1 MTLLG
6 KNNVKIK
13 NNSNKVPFF
22 LPYVDSKDITA
33 INKAASSIFL
43 TNGPKLDAFEQK
55 FKEFTKSKF
64 AIGISNATAAL
75 YLSLKALRIKKN
87 DEVIIPDLTFAATAN
102 SVLQTG
108 AIPVLADINEETLN
122 ISTESI
128 IKNIS
133 RKTKAIIPVHLA
145 GTPCDM
151 QKIMRIARSHSLKVI
166 EDCAHGIGTSYNK
179 KHVGNFGNAGC
190 FSFYPTKNLTTIE
203 GGMVIT
209 NDKKIAD
216 FIQLARNHGMSRS
229 LMSRYSAGKPWEYDI
244 KDIGYNYR
252 LDDIRSA
259 LGISQLQKLT
269 ILNKKRLIAFRY
281 YNKELKNISGL
292 IIPNE
297 KNFKNNS
304 CHLYIVRITSD
315 AKITR
320 DKLFYSLQKKG
331 IGSSVHYKPLH
342 EFTLF
347 RKKGT
352 SRDSLSISKRMYK
365 EILSLPMYPQLTRHS
380 QDYVIKSIKNIFL

>member
-1 MTLLG
+1 M
-6 KNNVKIK
+6 KNNTI
-13 NNSNKVPFF
+13 KVPFF
-22 LPYVDSKDITA
+22 LPYVDSKDITE
-33 INKAASSIFL
+33 IKKAALSSFL
-43 TNGPKLDAFEQK
+43 TNGPKLDSFEQK
-55 FKEFTKSKF
+55 FKKFTKSKY
-64 AIGISNATAAL
+64 AVGVSNATSAL
-75 YLSLKALRIKKN
+75 YLSLKALGIKKN

-108 AIPVLADINEETLN
+108 ATPVLADINEKTLN
-122 ISTESI
+122 ISAESI

-151 QKIMRIARSHSLKVI
+151 QKIMRIARSNSLKVI

-269 ILNKKRLIAFRY
+269 ILNKKRLIAFSY
-281 YNKELKNISGL
+281 YNKGLKNIPGL

-304 CHLYIVRITSD
+304 CHLYIIRITSD
-315 AKITR
+315 AKISR

-347 RKKGT
+347 RKKGV
-352 SRDSLSISKRMYK
+352 SRNSLSISKRIYK
-365 EILSLPMYPQLTRHS
+365 EILSLPMYPQLARSS
-380 QDYVIKSIKNIFL
+380 QDYVIKSIKNIFLL

>member
-6 KNNVKIK
+6 RNNVKIK

-33 INKAASSIFL
+33 IKMAASSIFL

-55 FKEFTKSKF
+55 FKKFTKSKF
-64 AIGISNATAAL
+64 AIGVSNATAAL
-75 YLSLKALRIKKN
+75 YLSLKALGIKKN

-108 AIPVLADINEETLN
+108 ATPVLADINEKTLN
-122 ISTESI
+122 ISAESI

-151 QKIMRIARSHSLKVI
+151 QKIMRIARSNSLKVV

-229 LMSRYSAGKPWEYDI
+229 LMSRYSMGKPWEYDI

-281 YNKELKNISGL
+281 YNKELKNIPGL
-292 IIPNE
+292 IVPNE

-352 SRDSLSISKRMYK
+352 SRDLLSISKRMYK

>member
-1 MTLLG
+1 M
-6 KNNVKIK
+6 KNNTI
-13 NNSNKVPFF
+13 KVPFF
-22 LPYVDSKDITA
+22 LPYVDSKDI
-33 INKAASSIFL
+33 IEIKKAALSSFL
-43 TNGPKLDAFEQK
+43 TNGPKLDLFEQK
-55 FKEFTKSKF
+55 FKKFTKSKY
-64 AIGISNATAAL
+64 AVGVSNATAAL
-75 YLSLKALRIKKN
+75 YLSLKALGIKKN

-108 AIPVLADINEETLN
+108 ATPVLADIDEETLN
-122 ISTESI
+122 ISAESI
-128 IKNIS
+128 IKNINT
-133 RKTKAIIPVHLA
+133 KTRAIIPVHLA

-151 QKIMRIARSHSLKVI
+151 QKIMRIARSNSLKVV

-229 LMSRYSAGKPWEYDI
+229 LMSRYSTGKPWEYDI

-259 LGISQLQKLT
+259 LGISQLQKLR
-269 ILNKKRLIAFRY
+269 ILNKKRLIAFHY
-281 YNKELKNISGL
+281 YNKGLKNIPGL
-292 IIPNE
+292 IVPNE
-297 KNFKNNS
+297 KNFKNGS
-304 CHLYIVRITSD
+304 CHLYIIRVTAD
-315 AKITR
+315 AKISR

-347 RKKGT
+347 RKKGV
-352 SRDSLSISKRMYK
+352 SRNSVSVSKRIYK
-365 EILSLPMYPQLTRHS
+365 EILSLPMYPQLARSS
-380 QDYVIKSIKNIFL
+380 QDYVIKSITNIFL

>member
-1 MTLLG
+1 M
-6 KNNVKIK
+6 KNNAIKI
-13 NNSNKVPFF
+13 PFF
-22 LPYVDSKDITA
+22 LPYVDSKDITE
-33 INKAASSIFL
+33 IKKAALSSFL
-43 TNGPKLDAFEQK
+43 TNGPKLDSFEQK
-55 FKEFTKSKF
+55 FKKFTKSKY
-64 AIGISNATAAL
+64 AVGVSNATSAL
-75 YLSLKALRIKKN
+75 YLSLKALGIKKN

-108 AIPVLADINEETLN
+108 ATPVLADINEKTLN
-122 ISTESI
+122 ISAESI

-151 QKIMRIARSHSLKVI
+151 QKIMRIARSNSLKVI

-229 LMSRYSAGKPWEYDI
+229 LMSRYSTGKPWEYDI

-259 LGISQLQKLT
+259 LGISQLQKLA

-281 YNKELKNISGL
+281 YNKGLKNIPGL
-292 IIPNE
+292 IVPNE
-297 KNFKNNS
+297 KNFKNGS
-304 CHLYIVRITSD
+304 CHLYIIRVAAD
-315 AKITR
+315 AKISR

-347 RKKGT
+347 RKKGV
-352 SRDSLSISKRMYK
+352 SRNSVSVSKRIYK
-365 EILSLPMYPQLTRHS
+365 EILSLPMYPQLARSS
-380 QDYVIKSIKNIFL
+380 QDYVIKSIKNIVL

>member
-1 MTLLG
+1 MR
-6 KNNVKIK
+6 
-13 NNSNKVPFF
+13 NNSIKIPFF
-22 LPYVDSKDITA
+22 LPYVDSKDITE
-33 INKAASSIFL
+33 IKKAASAPFL
-43 TNGPKLDAFEQK
+43 TNGPKLDVFEQK
-55 FKEFTKSKF
+55 FKKFTKSKY
-64 AIGISNATAAL
+64 AIGVSNATAAL
-75 YLSLKALRIKKN
+75 YLSLKALGIKKN
-87 DEVIIPDLTFAATAN
+87 DEVIVPDLTFVATAN
-102 SVLQTG
+102 VVLQVG
-108 AIPVLADINEETLN
+108 ATPVLVDIDDETLN

-151 QKIMRIARSHSLKVI
+151 QKIMKIARSNSLKVI

-209 NDKKIAD
+209 NDEKIAD

-229 LMSRYSAGKPWEYDI
+229 LMSRYSSGKPWEYDI

-252 LDDIRSA
+252 LDEIRST

-269 ILNKKRLIAFRY
+269 ILNKKRLTAFLY
-281 YNKELKNISGL
+281 YNKGLKNIPGL
-292 IIPNE
+292 IVPNE
-297 KNFKNNS
+297 KNFRNNS
-304 CHLYIVRITSD
+304 CHLYIIRITAD
-315 AKITR
+315 AKISR
-320 DKLFYSLQKKG
+320 DELFYNLQKKG

-347 RKKGT
+347 RKKGI
-352 SRDSLSISKRMYK
+352 SRGSLSISKRIYK
-365 EILSLPMYPQLTRHS
+365 EILSLPMYPQLPRSS
-380 QDYVIKSIKNIFL
+380 QDYIIKSIKNIFQ

>member
-1 MTLLG
+1 MR
-6 KNNVKIK
+6 
-13 NNSNKVPFF
+13 NNSIKIPFF
-22 LPYVDSKDITA
+22 LPYVDSKDITE
-33 INKAASSIFL
+33 IKKAASAPFL
-43 TNGPKLDAFEQK
+43 TNGPKLDIFEQK
-55 FKEFTKSKF
+55 FKKFTKSKS
-64 AIGISNATAAL
+64 AIGVSNATAAL
-75 YLSLKALRIKKN
+75 YLSLKALGIKKN
-87 DEVIIPDLTFAATAN
+87 DEVIVPDLTFVATAN
-102 SVLQTG
+102 VVLQVG
-108 AIPVLADINEETLN
+108 ATPVLVDIDDETLN

-151 QKIMRIARSHSLKVI
+151 QKIMKIARSNSLKVI

-209 NDKKIAD
+209 NDEKIAD

-229 LMSRYSAGKPWEYDI
+229 LMSRYSSGKPWEYDI

-252 LDDIRSA
+252 LDEIRST

-269 ILNKKRLIAFRY
+269 ILNKKRLTAFLY
-281 YNKELKNISGL
+281 YNKGLKNIPGL
-292 IIPNE
+292 IVPNE
-297 KNFKNNS
+297 KNFRDNS
-304 CHLYIVRITSD
+304 CHLYIIRITAD
-315 AKITR
+315 AKISR

-331 IGSSVHYKPLH
+331 ICSSVHYKPLH

-347 RKKGT
+347 RKKGI
-352 SRDSLSISKRMYK
+352 SRGSLSISKRIYK
-365 EILSLPMYPQLTRHS
+365 EILSLPMYPQLPRSS
-380 QDYVIKSIKNIFL
+380 QDYIIKSIKNIFQ

>member
-1 MTLLG
+1 M
-6 KNNVKIK
+6 KNNAI
-13 NNSNKVPFF
+13 KVPFF
-22 LPYVDSKDITA
+22 LPYIDSKDITE
-33 INKAASSIFL
+33 IKKAALSSFL
-43 TNGPKLDAFEQK
+43 TNGPKLDSFEQK
-55 FKEFTKSKF
+55 FKKFTKSKY
-64 AIGISNATAAL
+64 AVGVSNATSAL
-75 YLSLKALRIKKN
+75 YLSLKALGIKKN

-122 ISTESI
+122 ISAGSI

-281 YNKELKNISGL
+281 YNKELKNIPGL
-292 IIPNE
+292 IVPNE

>member
-1 MTLLG
+1 MRSNST
-6 KNNVKIK
+6 KI
-13 NNSNKVPFF
+13 PFF
-22 LPYVDSKDITA
+22 LPYVDSKDIA
-33 INKAASSIFL
+33 EIKKSSSSLFL
-43 TNGPKLDAFEQK
+43 TNGPKLDLFEQR
-55 FKEFTKSKF
+55 FKKFTKSKY
-64 AIGISNATAAL
+64 AVGVSNATAAL
-75 YLSLKALRIKKN
+75 YLSLKALGIKEN

-108 AIPVLADINEETLN
+108 AIPVLADIDEETLN
-122 ISTESI
+122 LSAESI

-151 QKIMRIARSHSLKVI
+151 QKIMKIARSNSLKVI

-179 KHVGNFGNAGC
+179 KHVGNFGNVGC

-229 LMSRYSAGKPWEYDI
+229 LMSRYSTGKPWEYDI
-244 KDIGYNYR
+244 KNIGYNYR
-252 LDDIRSA
+252 LDEIRSA

-269 ILNKKRLIAFRY
+269 ILNKKRLSAFHY
-281 YNKELKNISGL
+281 YNKGLKNIPGL
-292 IIPNE
+292 IVPNG
-297 KNFKNNS
+297 KNFENNS
-304 CHLYIVRITSD
+304 CHLYIIRITSD

-320 DKLFYSLQKKG
+320 DGLFYGLQKKG

-342 EFTLF
+342 KFTLF
-347 RKKGT
+347 RKKAI
-352 SRDSLSISKRMYK
+352 SRNSLSVSKRIYK
-365 EILSLPMYPQLTRHS
+365 EILSLPMYPQLTKHS
-380 QDYVIKSIKNIFL
+380 QD

>member
-1 MTLLG
+1 MR
-6 KNNVKIK
+6 
-13 NNSNKVPFF
+13 NNSIKIPFF
-22 LPYVDSKDITA
+22 LPYVDSKDITE
-33 INKAASSIFL
+33 IKKAASAPFL
-43 TNGPKLDAFEQK
+43 TNGPKLDIFEQK
-55 FKEFTKSKF
+55 FKKFTKSKY
-64 AIGISNATAAL
+64 AIGVSNATAAL
-75 YLSLKALRIKKN
+75 YLSLKALGIKKN
-87 DEVIIPDLTFAATAN
+87 DEVIVPDLTFVATAN
-102 SVLQTG
+102 VVLQVG
-108 AIPVLADINEETLN
+108 ATPVLVDIDDETLN

-145 GTPCDM
+145 GTSCDM
-151 QKIMRIARSHSLKVI
+151 QKIMKIARSNSLKVI

-209 NDKKIAD
+209 NDEKIAD

-229 LMSRYSAGKPWEYDI
+229 LMSRYSSGKPWEYDI

-252 LDDIRSA
+252 LDEIRST

-269 ILNKKRLIAFRY
+269 ILNKKRLTAFLY
-281 YNKELKNISGL
+281 YNKGLKNIPGL
-292 IIPNE
+292 IVPNE
-297 KNFKNNS
+297 KNFRDNS
-304 CHLYIVRITSD
+304 CHLYIIRITAD
-315 AKITR
+315 AKISR

-347 RKKGT
+347 RKKGI
-352 SRDSLSISKRMYK
+352 SRGSLSISKRIYK
-365 EILSLPMYPQLTRHS
+365 EILSLPMYPQLPRSS
-380 QDYVIKSIKNIFL
+380 QDYIIKSIKNIFQ

>member
-1 MTLLG
+1 MR
-6 KNNVKIK
+6 
-13 NNSNKVPFF
+13 NNSIKVPFF
-22 LPYVDSKDITA
+22 LPYVDSKDITE
-33 INKAASSIFL
+33 IKKAASAPFL
-43 TNGPKLDAFEQK
+43 TNGPKLDVFEQK
-55 FKEFTKSKF
+55 FKKFTKSKY
-64 AIGISNATAAL
+64 AIGVSNATAAL
-75 YLSLKALRIKKN
+75 YLSLKALGIKKN
-87 DEVIIPDLTFAATAN
+87 DEVIVPDLTFVATAN
-102 SVLQTG
+102 VVLQVG
-108 AIPVLADINEETLN
+108 ATPVLVDIDDETLN

-151 QKIMRIARSHSLKVI
+151 QKIMKIARSNSLKVI

-203 GGMVIT
+203 GGMVVT

-229 LMSRYSAGKPWEYDI
+229 LMSRYSTGKPWEYDI

-281 YNKELKNISGL
+281 YNKGLKNIPGL
-292 IIPNE
+292 IVPNE
-297 KNFKNNS
+297 KNFKNGS
-304 CHLYIVRITSD
+304 CHLYIIRVTAD
-315 AKITR
+315 AKISR

-347 RKKGT
+347 RKKGV
-352 SRDSLSISKRMYK
+352 SRNSVSVSKRIYK
-365 EILSLPMYPQLTRHS
+365 EILSLPMYPQLARSS
-380 QDYVIKSIKNIFL
+380 QDYVIKSITNIFL

>member
-1 MTLLG
+1 MR
-6 KNNVKIK
+6 
-13 NNSNKVPFF
+13 NNSIKVPFF
-22 LPYVDSKDITA
+22 LPYVDSKDITE
-33 INKAASSIFL
+33 IKKAASAPFL
-43 TNGPKLDAFEQK
+43 TNGPKLDVFEQK
-55 FKEFTKSKF
+55 FKKFTKSKY
-64 AIGISNATAAL
+64 AIGVSNATAAL
-75 YLSLKALRIKKN
+75 YLSLKALGIKKN
-87 DEVIIPDLTFAATAN
+87 DEVIVPDLTFVATAN
-102 SVLQTG
+102 VVLQVG
-108 AIPVLADINEETLN
+108 ATPVLVDIDDETLN

-151 QKIMRIARSHSLKVI
+151 QKIMKIARSNSLKVI

-209 NDKKIAD
+209 NDEKIAD

-229 LMSRYSAGKPWEYDI
+229 LMSRYSSGKPWEYDI

-252 LDDIRSA
+252 LDEIRST

-269 ILNKKRLIAFRY
+269 ILNKKRLTAFLY
-281 YNKELKNISGL
+281 YNKGLKNIPGL
-292 IIPNE
+292 IVPNE
-297 KNFKNNS
+297 KNFRDNS
-304 CHLYIVRITSD
+304 CHLYIIRITTD
-315 AKITR
+315 AKISR

-347 RKKGT
+347 RKKGI
-352 SRDSLSISKRMYK
+352 SRGSLSISKRIYK
-365 EILSLPMYPQLTRHS
+365 EILSLPMYPQLPRSS
-380 QDYVIKSIKNIFL
+380 QDYIIKSIKNIFQ

>member
-1 MTLLG
+1 M
-6 KNNVKIK
+6 KNNTI
-13 NNSNKVPFF
+13 KVPFF
-22 LPYVDSKDITA
+22 LPYVDSKDI
-33 INKAASSIFL
+33 IEIKKAALSSFL
-43 TNGPKLDAFEQK
+43 TNGPKLDLFEQK
-55 FKEFTKSKF
+55 FKKFTKSKY
-64 AIGISNATAAL
+64 AVGVSNATAAL
-75 YLSLKALRIKKN
+75 YLSLKALGIKKN

-108 AIPVLADINEETLN
+108 ATPVLADINEETLN
-122 ISTESI
+122 ISAESI

-151 QKIMRIARSHSLKVI
+151 QKIMRIARSNSLKVV

-229 LMSRYSAGKPWEYDI
+229 LMSRYSTGKPWEYDI

-259 LGISQLQKLT
+259 LGISQLQKLR
-269 ILNKKRLIAFRY
+269 ILNKKRLIAFHY
-281 YNKELKNISGL
+281 YNKGLKNIPGL
-292 IIPNE
+292 IVPNE
-297 KNFKNNS
+297 KNFKNGS
-304 CHLYIVRITSD
+304 CHLYIIRVTAD
-315 AKITR
+315 AKISR

-347 RKKGT
+347 RKKGV
-352 SRDSLSISKRMYK
+352 SRNSVSVSKRIYK
-365 EILSLPMYPQLTRHS
+365 EILSLPMYPQLARSS
-380 QDYVIKSIKNIFL
+380 QDYVIKSITNIFL

>member
-1 MTLLG
+1 M
-6 KNNVKIK
+6 KNNVI
-13 NNSNKVPFF
+13 KVPFF
-22 LPYVDSKDITA
+22 LPYVDSKDITE
-33 INKAASSIFL
+33 IKKAALSSFL
-43 TNGPKLDAFEQK
+43 TNGPKLDSFEQK
-55 FKEFTKSKF
+55 FKKFTKSKY
-64 AIGISNATAAL
+64 AVGVSNATSAL
-75 YLSLKALRIKKN
+75 YLSLKALGIKKN

-108 AIPVLADINEETLN
+108 ATPVLADINEKTLN
-122 ISTESI
+122 ISAESI

-151 QKIMRIARSHSLKVI
+151 QKIMRIARSNSLKVI

-229 LMSRYSAGKPWEYDI
+229 LMNRYSSGKPWEYDI
-244 KDIGYNYR
+244 KNIGYNYR
-252 LDDIRSA
+252 LDEIRSA
-259 LGISQLQKLT
+259 LGISQLQKLM
-269 ILNKKRLIAFRY
+269 ILNKKRLTAFLY
-281 YNKELKNISGL
+281 YNKGLKNIPGL
-292 IIPNE
+292 ILPNE
-297 KNFKNNS
+297 KNFRNNS
-304 CHLYIVRITSD
+304 CHLYIIRVTAD
-315 AKITR
+315 AKISR
-320 DKLFYSLQKKG
+320 DKLFYSLQKNG
-331 IGSSVHYKPLH
+331 IGTSVHYKPLH

-347 RKKGT
+347 RKKGILGK
-352 SRDSLSISKRMYK
+352 SLSISKRIYK
-365 EILSLPMYPQLTRHS
+365 EILSLPMYPQLTRSS
-380 QDYVIKSIKNIFL
+380 QDYVIKSIRNIF

>member
-1 MTLLG
+1 MK
-6 KNNVKIK
+6 KNLTKI
-13 NNSNKVPFF
+13 PFF
-22 LPYVDSKDITA
+22 LPYVDSNDISE
-33 INKAASSIFL
+33 IKRAASSIFL
-43 TNGPKLDAFEQK
+43 TNGPKLVEFEKK
-55 FKEFTKSKF
+55 FKQFTKSRY
-64 AIGISNATAAL
+64 AIGVSNATAAL
-75 YLSLKALRIKKN
+75 YLSLKALGIKKN
-87 DEVIIPDLTFAATAN
+87 DEVIVPDLTFVATAN
-102 SVLQTG
+102 VVLQVG
-108 AIPVLADINEETLN
+108 ATPVLVDIDDETLN

-151 QKIMRIARSHSLKVI
+151 QKIMKIARSNSLKVI

-209 NDKKIAD
+209 NDEKIAD

-229 LMSRYSAGKPWEYDI
+229 LMSRYSSGKPWEYDI

-252 LDDIRSA
+252 LDEIRST

-269 ILNKKRLIAFRY
+269 ILNKKRLTAFLY
-281 YNKELKNISGL
+281 YNKGLKNIPGL
-292 IIPNE
+292 IVPNE
-297 KNFKNNS
+297 KNFRDNS
-304 CHLYIVRITSD
+304 CHLYIIRITAD
-315 AKITR
+315 AKISR

-347 RKKGT
+347 RKKGI
-352 SRDSLSISKRMYK
+352 SRGSLSISKRIYK
-365 EILSLPMYPQLTRHS
+365 EILSLPMYPQLPRSS
-380 QDYVIKSIKNIFL
+380 QDYIIKSIKNIFQ

>member
-1 MTLLG
+1 M
-6 KNNVKIK
+6 KNNAIKI
-13 NNSNKVPFF
+13 PFF
-22 LPYVDSKDITA
+22 LPYVDSKDITE
-33 INKAASSIFL
+33 IKKAALSSFL
-43 TNGPKLDAFEQK
+43 TNGPKLDSFEQK
-55 FKEFTKSKF
+55 FKKFTKSKY
-64 AIGISNATAAL
+64 AVGVSNATSAL
-75 YLSLKALRIKKN
+75 YLSLKALGIKKN

-108 AIPVLADINEETLN
+108 ATPVLADINEETLN
-122 ISTESI
+122 ISAESI

-151 QKIMRIARSHSLKVI
+151 QKIMRIARANSLRVI

-209 NDKKIAD
+209 NDKKIAN

-229 LMSRYSAGKPWEYDI
+229 LISRYSAGKPWEYDI

-259 LGISQLQKLT
+259 LGVSQLQKLT
-269 ILNKKRLIAFRY
+269 ILNKKRLAAFHY
-281 YNKELKNISGL
+281 YNKGLKNIPGL
-292 IIPNE
+292 IVPNE
-297 KNFKNNS
+297 KNFKNGS
-304 CHLYIVRITSD
+304 CHLYIIRVTAD
-315 AKITR
+315 AKISR

-347 RKKGT
+347 RKKGV
-352 SRDSLSISKRMYK
+352 SRNSVSVSKRIYK
-365 EILSLPMYPQLTRHS
+365 EILSLPMYPQLARSS
-380 QDYVIKSIKNIFL
+380 QDYVIKSITNIFL

>member
-1 MTLLG
+1 MR
-6 KNNVKIK
+6 
-13 NNSNKVPFF
+13 NNSIKVPFF
-22 LPYVDSKDITA
+22 LPYVDSKDITE
-33 INKAASSIFL
+33 IKKAASAPFL
-43 TNGPKLDAFEQK
+43 TNGPKLDVFEQK
-55 FKEFTKSKF
+55 FKKFTKSKY
-64 AIGISNATAAL
+64 AIGVSNATAAL
-75 YLSLKALRIKKN
+75 YLSLKALGIKKN
-87 DEVIIPDLTFAATAN
+87 DEVIVPDLTFVATAN
-102 SVLQTG
+102 VVLQVG
-108 AIPVLADINEETLN
+108 ATPVLVDIDDETLN

-151 QKIMRIARSHSLKVI
+151 QKIMRIARANSLRVI

-203 GGMVIT
+203 GGMVVT

-269 ILNKKRLIAFRY
+269 MLNKKRLIAFRY
-281 YNKELKNISGL
+281 YNKGLKNMPGL
-292 IIPNE
+292 IVPNE

-304 CHLYIVRITSD
+304 CHLYIIRITSE
-315 AKITR
+315 AKISR

-347 RKKGT
+347 RKKGV
-352 SRDSLSISKRMYK
+352 SRNSLSVSKRIYK
-365 EILSLPMYPQLTRHS
+365 EILSLPMYPQLTRSS
-380 QDYVIKSIKNIFL
+380 QDYIIKSIKNIFL

>member
-1 MTLLG
+1 MR
-6 KNNVKIK
+6 
-13 NNSNKVPFF
+13 NNSIKIPFF
-22 LPYVDSKDITA
+22 LPYVDSKDITE
-33 INKAASSIFL
+33 IKKAASAPFL
-43 TNGPKLDAFEQK
+43 TNGPKLDIFEQK
-55 FKEFTKSKF
+55 FKKFTKSKY
-64 AIGISNATAAL
+64 AIGVSNATAAL
-75 YLSLKALRIKKN
+75 YLSLKALGIKKN
-87 DEVIIPDLTFAATAN
+87 DEVIVPDLTFVATAN
-102 SVLQTG
+102 VVLQVG
-108 AIPVLADINEETLN
+108 ATPVLVDIDDETLN

-151 QKIMRIARSHSLKVI
+151 QKIMKIARSNSLKVI

-209 NDKKIAD
+209 NDEKIAD

-229 LMSRYSAGKPWEYDI
+229 LMSRYSSGKPWEYDI

-252 LDDIRSA
+252 LDEIRST

-269 ILNKKRLIAFRY
+269 ILNKKRLTAFLY
-281 YNKELKNISGL
+281 YNKGLKNIPGL
-292 IIPNE
+292 IVPNE
-297 KNFKNNS
+297 KNFRNNS
-304 CHLYIVRITSD
+304 CHLYIIRITAD
-315 AKITR
+315 AKISR

-347 RKKGT
+347 RKKGI
-352 SRDSLSISKRMYK
+352 SRGSLSISKRIYK
-365 EILSLPMYPQLTRHS
+365 EILSLPMYPQLPRSS
-380 QDYVIKSIKNIFL
+380 QDYIIKSIKNIFQ

>member
-1 MTLLG
+1 M
-6 KNNVKIK
+6 KNNAI
-13 NNSNKVPFF
+13 KVPFF
-22 LPYVDSKDITA
+22 LPYVDSKDITE
-33 INKAASSIFL
+33 IKKAALSSLL
-43 TNGPKLDAFEQK
+43 TNGPKLDSFEQK
-55 FKEFTKSKF
+55 FKKFTKSKY
-64 AIGISNATAAL
+64 AVGVSNATSAL
-75 YLSLKALRIKKN
+75 YLSLKALGIKKN

-108 AIPVLADINEETLN
+108 ATPVLADINEETLN
-122 ISTESI
+122 ISAESI

-151 QKIMRIARSHSLKVI
+151 QKIMRIARSNSLKVI

-229 LMSRYSAGKPWEYDI
+229 LMSRYSTGKPWEYDI

-252 LDDIRSA
+252 LDEIRSA

-292 IIPNE
+292 IVPNE

>member
-1 MTLLG
+1 MR
-6 KNNVKIK
+6 
-13 NNSNKVPFF
+13 NNSIKIPFF
-22 LPYVDSKDITA
+22 LPYVDSKDITE
-33 INKAASSIFL
+33 IKKAASAQFL
-43 TNGPKLDAFEQK
+43 TNGPKLDIFEQK
-55 FKEFTKSKF
+55 FKKFTKSKY
-64 AIGISNATAAL
+64 AIGVSNATAAL
-75 YLSLKALRIKKN
+75 YLSLKALGIKKN
-87 DEVIIPDLTFAATAN
+87 DEVIVPDLTFVATAN
-102 SVLQTG
+102 VVLQVG
-108 AIPVLADINEETLN
+108 ATPVLVDIDDETLN

-151 QKIMRIARSHSLKVI
+151 QKIMKIARSNSLKVI

-203 GGMVIT
+203 GGMIIT
-209 NDKKIAD
+209 NDEKIAD

-229 LMSRYSAGKPWEYDI
+229 LMSRYSSGKPWEYDI

-252 LDDIRSA
+252 LDEIRSA

-269 ILNKKRLIAFRY
+269 ILNKKRLTAFLY
-281 YNKELKNISGL
+281 YNKGLKNIPGL
-292 IIPNE
+292 IVPNE
-297 KNFKNNS
+297 KNFRDNS
-304 CHLYIVRITSD
+304 CHLYIIRITAD
-315 AKITR
+315 AKISR

-347 RKKGT
+347 RKKGI
-352 SRDSLSISKRMYK
+352 SRGSLSISKRIYK
-365 EILSLPMYPQLTRHS
+365 EILSLPMYPQLPRSS
-380 QDYVIKSIKNIFL
+380 QDYIIKSIKNIFQ

>member
-1 MTLLG
+1 M
-6 KNNVKIK
+6 KNNTI
-13 NNSNKVPFF
+13 KVPFF
-22 LPYVDSKDITA
+22 LPYVDSKDITE
-33 INKAASSIFL
+33 IKKAALSSFL
-43 TNGPKLDAFEQK
+43 TNGPKLDLFEQK
-55 FKEFTKSKF
+55 FKKFTKSKY
-64 AIGISNATAAL
+64 AVGVSNATSAL
-75 YLSLKALRIKKN
+75 YLSLKALGIKKN

-108 AIPVLADINEETLN
+108 ATPVLADINEKTLN
-122 ISTESI
+122 ISAESI

-151 QKIMRIARSHSLKVI
+151 QKIMRIARSNSLKVI

-269 ILNKKRLIAFRY
+269 ILNKKRLIAFSY
-281 YNKELKNISGL
+281 YNKGLKNIPGL

-304 CHLYIVRITSD
+304 CHLYIIRITSD
-315 AKITR
+315 AKISR

-347 RKKGT
+347 RKKGV
-352 SRDSLSISKRMYK
+352 SRNSLSISKRIYK
-365 EILSLPMYPQLTRHS
+365 EILSLPMYPQLARSS
-380 QDYVIKSIKNIFL
+380 QDYVIKSIKNIFLL

>member
-1 MTLLG
+1 M
-6 KNNVKIK
+6 KNNVIKI
-13 NNSNKVPFF
+13 PFF
-22 LPYVDSKDITA
+22 LPYVDSKDITE
-33 INKAASSIFL
+33 IKKAASAPFL
-43 TNGPKLDAFEQK
+43 TNGPKLDVFEQK
-55 FKEFTKSKF
+55 FKKFTKSKY
-64 AIGISNATAAL
+64 AIGVSNATAAL
-75 YLSLKALRIKKN
+75 YLSLKALGIKKN
-87 DEVIIPDLTFAATAN
+87 DEVIVPDLTFVATAN
-102 SVLQTG
+102 VVLQVG
-108 AIPVLADINEETLN
+108 ATPVLVDIDDETLN

-151 QKIMRIARSHSLKVI
+151 QKIMKIARSNSLKVI

-209 NDKKIAD
+209 NDEKIAD

-229 LMSRYSAGKPWEYDI
+229 LMSRYSSGKPWEYDI

-252 LDDIRSA
+252 LDEIRST

-269 ILNKKRLIAFRY
+269 ILNKKRLTAFLY
-281 YNKELKNISGL
+281 YNKGLKNIPGL
-292 IIPNE
+292 IVPNE
-297 KNFKNNS
+297 KNFRDNS
-304 CHLYIVRITSD
+304 CHLYIIRITAD
-315 AKITR
+315 AKISR
-320 DKLFYSLQKKG
+320 DELFYNLQKKG

-347 RKKGT
+347 RKKGI
-352 SRDSLSISKRMYK
+352 SRGSLSISKRIYK
-365 EILSLPMYPQLTRHS
+365 EILSLPMYPQLPRSS
-380 QDYVIKSIKNIFL
+380 QDYIIKSIKNIFQ

>member
-1 MTLLG
+1 MRSNST
-6 KNNVKIK
+6 KI
-13 NNSNKVPFF
+13 PFF
-22 LPYVDSKDITA
+22 LPYVDSKDIA
-33 INKAASSIFL
+33 EIKKSSSSLFL
-43 TNGPKLDAFEQK
+43 TNGPKLDLFEQR
-55 FKEFTKSKF
+55 FKKFTKSKY
-64 AIGISNATAAL
+64 AVGVSNATAAL
-75 YLSLKALRIKKN
+75 YLSLKALGIKEN

-108 AIPVLADINEETLN
+108 AIPVLADIDEETLN
-122 ISTESI
+122 ISAESI

-151 QKIMRIARSHSLKVI
+151 QKIMKIARSNSLKVI

-179 KHVGNFGNAGC
+179 KHVGNFGNVGC

-216 FIQLARNHGMSRS
+216 FIQLARNHGISRS
-229 LMSRYSAGKPWEYDI
+229 LMSRYSTGKPWEYDI
-244 KDIGYNYR
+244 KNIGYNYR
-252 LDDIRSA
+252 LDEIRSA

-269 ILNKKRLIAFRY
+269 MLNKKRLSAFHY
-281 YNKELKNISGL
+281 YNKGLKNIPGL
-292 IIPNE
+292 IVPNG
-297 KNFKNNS
+297 KNFENNS
-304 CHLYIVRITSD
+304 CHLYIIRTTSD

-320 DKLFYSLQKKG
+320 DGLFYGLQKKG

-342 EFTLF
+342 KFTLF
-347 RKKGT
+347 RKKGI
-352 SRDSLSISKRMYK
+352 SRNSLSVSKRIYK

-380 QDYVIKSIKNIFL
+380 QDYVIKSIKNIIL

>member
-1 MTLLG
+1 MR
-6 KNNVKIK
+6 KNSIKI
-13 NNSNKVPFF
+13 PFF
-22 LPYVDSKDITA
+22 LPYVDSKDITE
-33 INKAASSIFL
+33 IKKAASSTFL

-55 FKEFTKSKF
+55 FKNFTKSKF
-64 AIGISNATAAL
+64 AIGVSNATAAL
-75 YLSLKALRIKKN
+75 YLSLKALGIKKN
-87 DEVIIPDLTFAATAN
+87 DEVIVPDLTFVATAN
-102 SVLQTG
+102 VVLQVG
-108 AIPVLADINEETLN
+108 ATPVLVDIDDETLN

-151 QKIMRIARSHSLKVI
+151 QKIMKIARSNSLKVI

-281 YNKELKNISGL
+281 YNKELKNIPGL
-292 IIPNE
+292 IVPNE

-352 SRDSLSISKRMYK
+352 SRDSLSISKKMYK
-365 EILSLPMYPQLTRHS
+365 EILSLPMYPQLPRSS
-380 QDYVIKSIKNIFL
+380 QDYIIKSIKNIFQ

>member
-1 MTLLG
+1 M
-6 KNNVKIK
+6 KNNAI
-13 NNSNKVPFF
+13 KVPFF
-22 LPYVDSKDITA
+22 LPYVDSKDVTEIK
-33 INKAASSIFL
+33 KAALSSFL
-43 TNGPKLDAFEQK
+43 TNGPKLDLFEQK
-55 FKEFTKSKF
+55 FKKFTKSKYVV
-64 AIGISNATAAL
+64 GVSNATAAL
-75 YLSLKALRIKKN
+75 YLSLKALGIKKN

-108 AIPVLADINEETLN
+108 ATPVLADIDEETLN
-122 ISTESI
+122 ISAESI
-128 IKNIS
+128 IKNIN
-133 RKTKAIIPVHLA
+133 RKTRAIIPVHLA

-151 QKIMRIARSHSLKVI
+151 QKIMRIARSNSLKVV

-229 LMSRYSAGKPWEYDI
+229 LMSRYSTGKPWEYDI

-269 ILNKKRLIAFRY
+269 ILNKKRLIAFSY
-281 YNKELKNISGL
+281 YNKGLKNIPGL

-297 KNFKNNS
+297 NNFKNNS
-304 CHLYIVRITSD
+304 CHLYIIRITSD
-315 AKITR
+315 AKISR

-347 RKKGT
+347 RKKGVLRN
-352 SRDSLSISKRMYK
+352 SVSVSKRIYK
-365 EILSLPMYPQLTRHS
+365 EILSLPMYPQLARSS

>member
-1 MTLLG
+1 M
-6 KNNVKIK
+6 KNNAI
-13 NNSNKVPFF
+13 KVPFF
-22 LPYVDSKDITA
+22 LPYVDSKDITE
-33 INKAASSIFL
+33 IKKAALSSFL
-43 TNGPKLDAFEQK
+43 TNGPKLDSFEQK
-55 FKEFTKSKF
+55 FKKFTKSKY
-64 AIGISNATAAL
+64 AVGVSNATSAL
-75 YLSLKALRIKKN
+75 YLSLKALGIKKN

-122 ISTESI
+122 ISAESI

-203 GGMVIT
+203 GGMVVT

-229 LMSRYSAGKPWEYDI
+229 LMSRYSTGKPWEYDI

-252 LDDIRSA
+252 LDEIRSA

-281 YNKELKNISGL
+281 YNKELKNIPGL
-292 IIPNE
+292 IVPNE

>member
-1 MTLLG
+1 MR
-6 KNNVKIK
+6 
-13 NNSNKVPFF
+13 NNSIKIPFF
-22 LPYVDSKDITA
+22 LPYVDSKDITE
-33 INKAASSIFL
+33 IKKAASAPFL
-43 TNGPKLDAFEQK
+43 TNGPKLDVFEQK
-55 FKEFTKSKF
+55 FKKFTKSKY
-64 AIGISNATAAL
+64 AIGVSNATAAL
-75 YLSLKALRIKKN
+75 YLSLKALGIKKN
-87 DEVIIPDLTFAATAN
+87 DEVIVPDLTFVATAN
-102 SVLQTG
+102 VVLQVG
-108 AIPVLADINEETLN
+108 ATPVLVDIDDETLN

-151 QKIMRIARSHSLKVI
+151 QKIMKIARSNSLKVI

-209 NDKKIAD
+209 NDEKIAD

-229 LMSRYSAGKPWEYDI
+229 LMSRYSSGKPWEYDI
-244 KDIGYNYR
+244 KDIGYNFR
-252 LDDIRSA
+252 LDEIRSA
-259 LGISQLQKLT
+259 LGISQLRKLT
-269 ILNKKRLIAFRY
+269 ILNKKRLSAFLY
-281 YNKELKNISGL
+281 YNKGLKNIPGL

-304 CHLYIVRITSD
+304 CHLYIIRITTN
-315 AKITR
+315 AKISR
-320 DKLFYSLQKKG
+320 DRLFYDLQKNG

-347 RKKGT
+347 RKKGI
-352 SRDSLSISKRMYK
+352 SRDSLSVSKRMYK
-365 EILSLPMYPQLTRHS
+365 EILSLPMYPQLTRS
-380 QDYVIKSIKNIFL
+380 KQDLVINSIRNALN

>member
-1 MTLLG
+1 M
-6 KNNVKIK
+6 KNNAI
-13 NNSNKVPFF
+13 KVPFF
-22 LPYVDSKDITA
+22 LPYVDSKDITE
-33 INKAASSIFL
+33 IKKAALSSFL
-43 TNGPKLDAFEQK
+43 TNGPKLDSFEQK
-55 FKEFTKSKF
+55 FKKFTKSKY
-64 AIGISNATAAL
+64 AVGVSNATSAL
-75 YLSLKALRIKKN
+75 YLSLKALGIKKN

-122 ISTESI
+122 ISAESI

-209 NDKKIAD
+209 NDKKIAN
-216 FIQLARNHGMSRS
+216 FIQLARNHGMSKS
-229 LMSRYSAGKPWEYDI
+229 LMSRYSSGKPWEYDI
-244 KDIGYNYR
+244 KDIGYNFR
-252 LDDIRSA
+252 LDEIRSA
-259 LGISQLQKLT
+259 LGTSQLQKLT
-269 ILNKKRLIAFRY
+269 MLNKKRLTAFLY
-281 YNKELKNISGL
+281 YNKGLKNIPGL

-304 CHLYIVRITSD
+304 CHLYIIRITTN
-315 AKITR
+315 AKISR
-320 DKLFYSLQKKG
+320 DRLFYNLQKNG

-347 RKKGT
+347 RKKGI
-352 SRDSLSISKRMYK
+352 SRDSLSVSKRIYK
-365 EILSLPMYPQLTRHS
+365 EILSLPMYAQLTRS
-380 QDYVIKSIKNIFL
+380 KQDLVINTIRNALN

>member
-1 MTLLG
+1 M
-6 KNNVKIK
+6 KNNTI
-13 NNSNKVPFF
+13 KVPFF
-22 LPYVDSKDITA
+22 LPYVDSKDITE
-33 INKAASSIFL
+33 IKKAALSSFL
-43 TNGPKLDAFEQK
+43 TNGPKLDLFEQK
-55 FKEFTKSKF
+55 FKKFTKSNY
-64 AIGISNATAAL
+64 AVGVSNATAAL
-75 YLSLKALRIKKN
+75 YLSLKALGIKKN

-108 AIPVLADINEETLN
+108 ATPVLADIDEETLN
-122 ISTESI
+122 ISAESI

-151 QKIMRIARSHSLKVI
+151 QKIMKIARSNSLKVI

-229 LMSRYSAGKPWEYDI
+229 LMSRYSTGKPWEYDI
-244 KDIGYNYR
+244 KNIGYNYR
-252 LDDIRSA
+252 LDEIRSA

-269 ILNKKRLIAFRY
+269 MLNKKRLSAFHY
-281 YNKELKNISGL
+281 YNKGLKNIPGL
-292 IIPNE
+292 IIPNG
-297 KNFKNNS
+297 KNFENNS
-304 CHLYIVRITSD
+304 CHLYIIRITSN

-320 DKLFYSLQKKG
+320 DGLFYDLQKKG

-342 EFTLF
+342 KFTLF
-347 RKKGT
+347 RKKGI
-352 SRDSLSISKRMYK
+352 SRNSLSVSKRIYK

>member
-1 MTLLG
+1 MR
-6 KNNVKIK
+6 KNSIKI
-13 NNSNKVPFF
+13 PFF
-22 LPYVDSKDITA
+22 LPYVDSKDITE
-33 INKAASSIFL
+33 IKKAASSTFL

-55 FKEFTKSKF
+55 FKNFTKSKF
-64 AIGISNATAAL
+64 AIGVSNATAAL
-75 YLSLKALRIKKN
+75 YLSLKALGIKKN
-87 DEVIIPDLTFAATAN
+87 DEVIVPDLTFVATAN
-102 SVLQTG
+102 VVLQVG
-108 AIPVLADINEETLN
+108 ATPVLVDIDDETLN

-151 QKIMRIARSHSLKVI
+151 QKIMKIARSNSLKVI

-203 GGMVIT
+203 GGMVVT

-229 LMSRYSAGKPWEYDI
+229 LMSRYSTGKPWEYDI

-252 LDDIRSA
+252 LDEIRSA

-281 YNKELKNISGL
+281 YNKELKNIPGL
-292 IIPNE
+292 IVPNE

-352 SRDSLSISKRMYK
+352 SRDSLSISKKMYK